1 MSPAEDETHTF
12 KTHTLKQIYTHVHA
26 HIHTSVVF
34 IHTHTHTERERERET
49 CTFYELE
56 QTELDAPS
64 HTDVPPIN
72 SLTLTEKNIKEI
84 HT

>member
-34 IHTHTHTERERERET
+34 IHTHTHRERERERGRET
-49 CTFYELE
+49 HIPFTSYLFHLKH
-56 QTELDAPS
+56 LDCKRIE
-64 HTDVPPIN
+64 TDFQ
-72 SLTLTEKNIKEI
+72 
-84 HT
+84 